1 MNSKFQS
8 TFFETLCAK
17 RVMINST
24 LTKRIPPP
32 RIPLPPFKEMPLKF
46 KLLLG
51 AAVVGDLAFYGTIF
65 AAALKIVFPF
75 PH

>member
-32 RIPLPPFKEMPLKF
+32 RIPIPPFKEMPLKF

-51 AAVVGDLAFYGTIF
+51 AVAVGNVAFYTIIF
-65 AAALKIVFPF
+65 EAVFYMF
-75 PH
+75 RNK

>member
-24 LTKRIPPP
+24 LTKRISS
-32 RIPLPPFKEMPLKF
+32 PPFKEMPLKF

-51 AAVVGDLAFYGTIF
+51 AAAVGNLAFYSTIF
-65 AAALKIVFPF
+65 AAAFKIVFPF

>member
-8 TFFETLCAK
+8 T
-17 RVMINST
+17 
-24 LTKRIPPP
+24 KRIPPP
-32 RIPLPPFKEMPLKF
+32 PRIPIPPFKEMPLKY

-51 AAVVGDLAFYGTIF
+51 VAVVGNVAFYSTIF
-65 AAALKIVFPF
+65 TAALKLSFPF

>member
-32 RIPLPPFKEMPLKF
+32 RIRLKF
-46 KLLLG
+46 KVLLG
-51 AAVVGDLAFYGTIF
+51 AAAVGNFAFYSTIF
-65 AAALKIVFPF
+65 AAALKLSFPF

>member
-24 LTKRIPPP
+24 LTKRIPHP
-32 RIPLPPFKEMPLKF
+32 RIPIPPFKEMPLKF

-51 AAVVGDLAFYGTIF
+51 AVAVGNVAFYTIIF
-65 AAALKIVFPF
+65 EAAFYMFRNK
-75 PH
+75 

>member
-1 MNSKFQS
+1 MNP
-8 TFFETLCAK
+8 
-17 RVMINST
+17 
-24 LTKRIPPP
+24 KRIP
-32 RIPLPPFKEMPLKF
+32 IPPFKEMPLTF

-51 AAVVGDLAFYGTIF
+51 AAVVADVAFHGTIF